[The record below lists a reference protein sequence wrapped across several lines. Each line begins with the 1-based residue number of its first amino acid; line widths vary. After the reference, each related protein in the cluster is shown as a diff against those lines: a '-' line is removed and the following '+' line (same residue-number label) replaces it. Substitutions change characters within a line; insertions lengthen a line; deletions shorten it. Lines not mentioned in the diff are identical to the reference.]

1 MCNHL
6 QLSQLTSH
14 KPHAPRVTLNVA
26 QHKTLN
32 LFKDFLSSGVN
43 REIQFLITQFMV
55 SGMNFVYN
63 DALSPCQTVDSTV
76 LFENFNIS
84 TTNYLLYVISR
95 DTIKTLMDT
104 SNYLYPKSHYSHP
117 FGFLCGWFGLVWLVF
132 FSPDRVSLCRLG
144 CSGTHSVDQND
155 LGLRLP
161 YQISYDFYTG
171 TVIDMHVCTPP
182 KMQT

>member
-43 REIQFLITQFMV
+43 REIQFLITQFMI

-95 DTIKTLMDT
+95 DTIKVLRY
-104 SNYLYPKSHYSHP
+104 SSKYLHPQSHYSHT
-117 FGFLCGWFGLVWLVF
+117 FVCLGGCFGLVCFGF
-132 FSPDRVSLCRLG
+132 FPGNVSLCSLG
-144 CSGTHSVDQND
+144 CPGMHSADQNG

-161 YQISYDFYTG
+161 YQLLYDFNTG
-171 TVIDMHVCTPP
+171 TVMDMHVCTYT